1 MERFWRDGPYLL
13 LFAAMAAATAAILVL
28 TSEFTFLQDS
38 WEFLIS
44 RQELT
49 LDNLLRPHNE
59 HLIVGPVVIEWTLV
73 QLFGMSN
80 PLPETLVLVASLLAI
95 AGLLFVYAERRVG
108 PWLALFM
115 AVLLL
120 GFGPGWEAMLWPF
133 EITFTGTVL
142 FGIAMFLALERE
154 DRRGDIAAFFFLLLA
169 LAFSAIGIP
178 FVLGAAVAIL
188 VGRREERL
196 RRAWVVA
203 VPAMLFAAWYLI
215 WGRDAETHL
224 SLENILEAPRF
235 AAEMVAAVTGSLVG
249 LGTDPIGGVAD
260 PVWGRAIL
268 VALVVVFAYRQ
279 LRRPGFF
286 HPGFWPVAAT
296 AVAFWALTAFGA
308 APGRLA
314 SSSRY
319 QYVGAVFVLL
329 ILANLL
335 RGVQLSRR
343 ATAILGVL
351 ILIAL
356 GPNLVVLHQGRDT
369 LEVQSVL
376 TRADTAAIEIARDHV
391 DPDFQLS
398 LELAGTTTLVD
409 VVAEPYFEAIDDH
422 GSPAYDEAELLA
434 APDYAR
440 RQADIILSQALP
452 LSTTVTRGAYQPSG
466 GGNCIEVGSAAAG
479 GIPIGPGGTRIEVP
493 PGPPAELSLRRFAT
507 GEFPVT
513 TADAPGGSLMV
524 LKVPRDLSPR
534 PWHLKLDA
542 IQAATRVCPS

>member
-13 LFAAMAAATAAILVL
+13 LFAAMAAAAAATLAL

-44 RQELT
+44 RQQLT

-59 HLIVGPVVIEWTLV
+59 HLIAGPVVIEWTLI

-108 PWLALFM
+108 PWIALFM

-142 FGIAMFLALERE
+142 FGIAMLLALERE
-154 DRRGDIAAFFFLLLA
+154 DRRGDIAACVFLFLA

-188 VGRREERL
+188 LGRREDWL
-196 RRAWVVA
+196 RRVWVPA
-203 VPAMLFAAWYLI
+203 VPGVLFALWYLV

-235 AAEMVAAVTGSLVG
+235 VAEMVAAVTGSLVG
-249 LGTDPIGGVAD
+249 LGTDPIGGIAD

-268 VALVVVFAYRQ
+268 VALVVIFAYRQ
-279 LRRPGFF
+279 LRKPGFF
-286 HPGFWPVAAT
+286 DPGLWPVAAT
-296 AVAFWALTAFGA
+296 ATAFWVLTAFGA

-343 ATAILGVL
+343 AIAVLGALV
-351 ILIAL
+351 LIAL
-356 GPNLVVLHQGRDT
+356 APNLVVLGQGRDT

-376 TRADTAAIEIARDHV
+376 TRGNTAAIEIARDHV

-409 VVAEPYFEAIDDH
+409 VVAGPYFEAVDDH

-452 LSTTVTRGAYQPSG
+452 LSTTVTRGAYQLDG
-466 GGNCIEVGSAAAG
+466 DGDCIDASSADPA
-479 GIPIGPGGTRIEVP
+479 GIPIGPGTTRIEVP
-493 PGPPAELSLRRFAT
+493 PGPPAKLSLRRFAS

-524 LKVPRDLSPR
+524 LRVPRDLSPR
-534 PWHLKLDA
+534 PWHLQVDA
-542 IQAATRVCPS
+542 TQAATRVCPA